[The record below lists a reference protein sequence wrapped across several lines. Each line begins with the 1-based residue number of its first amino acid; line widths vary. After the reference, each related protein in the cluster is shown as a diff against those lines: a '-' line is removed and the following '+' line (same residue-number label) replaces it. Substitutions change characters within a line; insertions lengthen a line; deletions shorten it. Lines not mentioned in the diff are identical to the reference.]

1 MGTTSVVSRLMGRP
15 QEHYP
20 GGPSHQEQL
29 AQTLIVCLLK
39 THFFTPIQ
47 ILGDRVDPP
56 EIYVTMAQR
65 WELMGM
71 SFESNILFLFREGL
85 VSCVGYTAIYFAGVS
100 WGEVVFAPKSARK
113 ESLAELKS
121 IGRIS
126 I

>member
-1 MGTTSVVSRLMGRP
+1 MFVENALFSL
-15 QEHYP
+15 
-20 GGPSHQEQL
+20 
-29 AQTLIVCLLK
+29 
-39 THFFTPIQ
+39 IQ

-71 SFESNILFLFREGL
+71 TFESLFLFREGL

-121 IGRIS
+121 IGRRTIDS
-126 I
+126 NVTRMTFRR

>member
-1 MGTTSVVSRLMGRP
+1 MCRVWW
-15 QEHYP
+15 
-20 GGPSHQEQL
+20 GGPRRSQSLRSAGTNLDCVFVEN
-29 AQTLIVCLLK
+29 TLFSL
-39 THFFTPIQ
+39 IQ

-71 SFESNILFLFREGL
+71 TFESNILFFFREGL

-121 IGRIS
+121 IGRTTI
-126 I
+126 